1 MIEDQKKL
9 QTELGVK
16 LAVPIKSGDRSLI
29 VPSLR
34 TAWILDWHQNNSDQ
48 TIGFI
53 YTDNTVS
60 YSSHQDDQN
69 GVLLEAGLDYTTH
82 NIGSTSFKVYARGGV
97 EIWDSSNRNID
108 WRASA
113 GFTVQF

>member
-16 LAVPIKSGDRSLI
+16 LAVPVKSGDRSLI

-34 TAWILDWHQNNSDQ
+34 SAWLRDWDQNNPAQ
-48 TIGFI
+48 AIGFS
-53 YTDNTVS
+53 YTENTV
-60 YSSHQDDQN
+60 YDSSHQDDQN
-69 GVLLEAGLDYTTH
+69 GVLLEAGLNYTTH

-97 EIWDSSNRNID
+97 EIWDSSNRNSD
-108 WRASA
+108 WRASG
-113 GFTVQF
+113 GFTFQV